1 MPEELVLVVEDDP
14 HVRLLLT
21 ELLQARGLRV
31 ATLPDGER
39 VLDTARQMRPA
50 AIALDIGLPGRH
62 GLLVLDDLKAEP
74 DLARIPVV
82 VITAWCDSDLVG
94 RAMAAGAWDYI
105 RKPFSNDDCV
115 ERIVSA
121 TGAGSPSGVH
131 QLTEDVKRLMR
142 EDRLTGLPNKMGLEE
157 LFTERIAAARER
169 DVPLAL
175 VMVRVDRYEEISQWG
190 DASATDLLMRML
202 ANDVARFIR
211 PGDVMGRLSEDTFLV
226 IAPRCDLATAGK
238 LADVLRGGATGVNA
252 RAGWTV
258 SAGYSSTNACE
269 PDELLA
275 CCDIALT
282 VASGA
287 GGNIARAG
295 VPSGRLKVA

>member
-1 MPEELVLVVEDDP
+1 MPEKLVLVVEDDP
-14 HVRLLLT
+14 HIRLLLT

-39 VLDTARQMRPA
+39 VLDAARSMRPA

-74 DLARIPVV
+74 DLAEIPVV
-82 VITAWCDSDLVG
+82 MVTAWCDSDLVG
-94 RAMAAGAWDYI
+94 RAMAGGAVDYI

-115 ERIVSA
+115 SRVMAAIETR
-121 TGAGSPSGVH
+121 TPTGVH
-131 QLTEDVKRLMR
+131 ELTEDVRRLMR
-142 EDRLTGLPNKMGLEE
+142 EDRLTGLPNRLGLEE
-157 LFTERIAAARER
+157 LFSERIADAKVR

-175 VMVRVDRYEEISQWG
+175 VMLRVDRYEEISQWG

-202 ANDVARFIR
+202 AGDVARRIR
-211 PGDVMGRLSEDTFLV
+211 PGDAIGRLAEDTFLV

-238 LADVLRGGATGVNA
+238 LADVLRAGAAGVQS

-258 SAGYSSTNACE
+258 SAGYAATNACE
-269 PDELLA
+269 ADELLA

-282 VASGA
+282 VATDV